1 LQEGEDRKNLSS
13 KAIKVHTPG
22 GGVHVFGS
30 GRGHRTAMPLP
41 EFDAAGVEEEGSA
54 AEEAANKR
62 QLDERTPARA
72 TDEIEERLR
81 EEFKAGFDE
90 GRRHAEGTLAEEFH
104 RKEAELSERVETLL
118 GNIIRQYHQFQSAAE
133 RNAVQL
139 AVAIAERI
147 VKKAVTIDDEFVL
160 RQIHEA
166 MKRVVGVDRIRIR
179 LNPADEEFVRAH
191 RPALLTSAD
200 AVRELTLESD
210 ETIPRGSCMLE
221 SDAGN
226 VDASIATQLERVEAA
241 LFSDQEAR

>member
-1 LQEGEDRKNLSS
+1 M
-13 KAIKVHTPG
+13 I
-22 GGVHVFGS
+22 GS
-30 GRGHRTAMPLP
+30 AGQHRRAMPLP
-41 EFDAAGVEEEGSA
+41 EFEAAQVEEACLA
-54 AEEAANKR
+54 ADEAVAKR
-62 QLDERTPARA
+62 HLDERAPASA
-72 TDEIEERLR
+72 ADTIEERLR

-90 GRRHAEGTLAEEFH
+90 GRRHAEHTLAEELH
-104 RKEAELSERVETLL
+104 RKEAELSERIEALL
-118 GNIIRQYHQFQSAAE
+118 GNIMRHYHQFQSAAE

-147 VKKAVTIDDEFVL
+147 IKKAVTIDNEFIV

-191 RPALLTSAD
+191 RTALLTSAD
-200 AVRELTLESD
+200 AVRELTLEAD

-241 LFSDQEAR
+241 LFSDQEAK